1 MLIESLFERFE
12 LCIRRM
18 FVREVLMFG
27 TACGGKDVEVDGEVV
42 EGADA
47 TIVHTNLTRYKYT
60 SSGIVTILVH
70 MLYKMKQKRVSS
82 NQ

>member
-1 MLIESLFERFE
+1 MGKSNVLASSNSCRVTSRLSMTLELPTEVEEMSLGLI
-12 LCIRRM
+12 
-18 FVREVLMFG
+18 
-27 TACGGKDVEVDGEVV
+27 
-42 EGADA
+42 
-47 TIVHTNLTRYKYT
+47 RYKYT